1 MMDSIEVLRYV
12 SMHPIFG
19 VVEFYNSIMINQQ
32 WYRYDRVKDQLVRS
46 TKPALQEGLFD
57 GEE

>member
-1 MMDSIEVLRYV
+1 MDSIELIEQV
-12 SMHPIFG
+12 SRHPSYGIVSYYG
-19 VVEFYNSIMINQQ
+19 RICIHGQ
-32 WYRYDRVKDQLVRS
+32 WYVYDRVKDQLVRS